1 MGSYQGYTVE
11 NLPKSR
17 RLPWR
22 LPALLLLLLA
32 SSCLYLT
39 YRPYCHVA
47 GHYRG
52 RIGNEFSYEK
62 FQLVVTLIQ
71 NGAHLSGDCEISY
84 QLRGRVILHRGRL
97 RGTAKGGYF
106 RVNGLL
112 DDGRTLHLEGYPKRT
127 IDEAFLMGESWTQSD
142 QGSSS
147 RVGFRLD
154 RLDGRSSP
162 QDLSVRPKSLNPT
175 R

>member
-11 NLPKSR
+11 DLPRSK

-32 SSCLYLT
+32 GVCLYLMH
-39 YRPYCHVA
+39 RPHCHVA

-62 FQLVVTLIQ
+62 FQLVVTLLQ
-71 NGAHLSGDCEISY
+71 NGVQLTGDCEVSY

-97 RGTAKGGYF
+97 RGGVKGDGF
-106 RVNGLL
+106 QVSGLL
-112 DDGRTLHLEGYPKRT
+112 DDGRTLHLKGYPKQT
-127 IDEAFLMGESWTQSD
+127 MDEAFLMGESWTRD
-142 QGSSS
+142 EKGSSS
-147 RVGFRLD
+147 RIGFRLD
-154 RLDGRSSP
+154 RLDSRESP
-162 QDLSVRPKSLNPT
+162 QDLSVRPRSLKVL